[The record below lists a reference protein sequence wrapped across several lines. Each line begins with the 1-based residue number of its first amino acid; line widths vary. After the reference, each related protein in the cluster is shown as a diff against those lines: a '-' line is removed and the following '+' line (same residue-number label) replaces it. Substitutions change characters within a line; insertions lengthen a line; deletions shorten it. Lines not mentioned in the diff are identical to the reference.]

1 VAVRRACHAPAVPV
15 RRRGDL
21 ARRHPDR
28 RVPLPRRRHVP
39 FELLVERA
47 VADLPPDLARLLDD
61 VAIVIEELPSPEQS
75 RLGDAEDDS
84 WLYGLYE
91 GVSAVEWGADS
102 VPLPNK
108 ITLFRL
114 PLETDFPDPDELAD
128 EVRRT
133 VLHELGH
140 HAGIT
145 DERLHELDYD

>member
-1 VAVRRACHAPAVPV
+1 VPV

-28 RVPLPRRRHVP
+28 RVSLPQRRHVP

-47 VADLPPDLARLLDD
+47 MADLPPDLAPLLDD
-61 VAIVIEELPSPEQS
+61 VAIVIEDLPSAEQS
-75 RLGDAEDDS
+75 RLGDAEDDD

-91 GVSAVEWGADS
+91 GVSAIDWEADS

-114 PLETDFPDPDELAD
+114 PLETDFPDPDDLAN